1 MKAKPVTTTLISNVR
16 CSVMGVLL
24 AALWSPQHP
33 GHCAREEEEA
43 IRAKSLSHNGPV
55 YAHSVTLQW
64 QINAIASF
72 HNNGMLQDKMA
83 KGRIVSTYTCRNWEV
98 TDVNERRV
106 ES

>member
-16 CSVMGVLL
+16 YSVMGVLL

-55 YAHSVTLQW
+55 YAQSVTLQW

-83 KGRIVSTYTCRNWEV
+83 KGRVVSTYT
-98 TDVNERRV
+98 
-106 ES
+106 